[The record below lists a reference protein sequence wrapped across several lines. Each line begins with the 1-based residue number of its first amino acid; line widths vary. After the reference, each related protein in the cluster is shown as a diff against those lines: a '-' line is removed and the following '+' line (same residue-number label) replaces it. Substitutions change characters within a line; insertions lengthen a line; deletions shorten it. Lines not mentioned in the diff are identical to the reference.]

1 MRRIAIAAILI
12 VTLSQSASAWGLT
25 GHHLISQA
33 AAERL
38 PDALPA
44 FLRSPEAVHEIAE
57 LGPELDISKNSGAPH
72 DLDLDP
78 GHFTDLTDDGL
89 VQGAVDLNALPN
101 SRQAYDTA
109 LRAKGSNEYSAGFLP
124 YSLID
129 GWQQIA
135 KDFAIWRVARVGETK
150 ATNPADKAWFASERA
165 LRETLTIR
173 DIGVWGHYV
182 GDGSQPLHNTVH
194 FNGWGKYPNPKGY
207 STDTHVHSNFE
218 SAFVQAHA
226 NIADVLAHMRPYKA
240 CGCTIQQEIAT
251 YLHASQ
257 SQVVPLYEIDLRGG
271 FKDSTPEAVDFM
283 RARLGDGATMMR
295 DLIVDAWGASSSL
308 KVGYPRGM
316 TPADA
321 EAGTMTPT
329 RSLNGD

>member
-1 MRRIAIAAILI
+1 MRRIAIAAILV

-25 GHHLISQA
+25 GHLLISEA

-38 PDALPA
+38 PDTLPA
-44 FLRSPEAVHEIAE
+44 FLRTPAAIHEIAA
-57 LGPELDISKNSGAPH
+57 LGPELDISKNSGVPH
-72 DLDLDP
+72 DQDLDP
-78 GHFTDLTDDGL
+78 GHYVDITDDGL
-89 VQGAVDLNALPN
+89 VEGAVDLNALPM
-101 SRQAYDTA
+101 SREAYDTA
-109 LRAKGSNEYSAGFLP
+109 LRAKGSDEYKAGYLP
-124 YSLID
+124 YSLMD

-135 KDFAIWRVARVGETK
+135 KDFAIWRIARVGEAK
-150 ATNPADKAWFASERA
+150 AANDADKAWFAGQRA
-165 LRETLTIR
+165 LRETLTLR

-182 GDGSQPLHNTVH
+182 GDGSQPLHTTVH

-207 STDTHVHSNFE
+207 STDSHVHSNFE

-226 NIADVLAHMRPYKA
+226 NVGDVLAHMRPYKA
-240 CGCTIQQEIAT
+240 CGCTIQQEVVA
-251 YLHASQ
+251 YLRASQ

-271 FKDSTPEAVDFM
+271 FRDSTPEAVDFM
-283 RARLGDGATMMR
+283 RARLGDGATMLR
-295 DLIVDAWGASSSL
+295 DLIVDAWGASSTL

-321 EAGTMTPT
+321 EAGTVTPT